1 MFSNLN
7 LSKVIGSVSKGV
19 SLINQAI
26 PVYKQVKPI
35 YSNVKSFFNTINT
48 VKKEEIIEQNKISEQ
63 FKRPETNYVTKK
75 NGESRG
81 TFDLDT
87 LTFFQ

>member
-1 MFSNLN
+1 MFSSLN
-7 LSKVIGSVSKGV
+7 LSKIVGSVSKGV

-35 YSNVKSFFNTINT
+35 YSNIKGFFNTINT
-48 VKKEEIIEQNKISEQ
+48 VKKEEIIEQNRINEQ
-63 FKRPETNYVTKK
+63 FKRPETNYVTKN

>member
-35 YSNVKSFFNTINT
+35 FSNVKSFFNTINT
-48 VKKEEIIEQNKISEQ
+48 VRKEEIIEQNKISEQ

-81 TFDLDT
+81 TFNLDT

>member
-1 MFSNLN
+1 MFSSLN
-7 LSKVIGSVSKGV
+7 LSKIIGSVSKGV
-19 SLINQAI
+19 SLLNQAI

-35 YSNVKSFFNTINT
+35 YSNVKGFFNTLNT
-48 VKKEEIIEQNKISEQ
+48 VKKEEIIEQNRINEQ
-63 FKRPETNYVTKK
+63 FKRPETNYVTKN

>member
-7 LSKVIGSVSKGV
+7 LSKIIGGINKSVSLV
-19 SLINQAI
+19 NQAI

-35 YSNVKSFFNTINT
+35 YSNVKSFFNTINS
-48 VKKEEIIEQNKISEQ
+48 VKKEEVIEQAKISKQYE
-63 FKRPETNYVTKK
+63 RPINNFVSKK
-75 NGESRG
+75 SNNSRG